1 MGNIVNRS
9 ETACKQAW
17 YKFLKAGMYCD
28 QPKNGRL
35 QKTTP
40 KMDHR
45 IHRLSEKDRFR
56 SANNIAAEINYKND
70 TQISA
75 RTVKRRLEDFNLR
88 GRKPPKK
95 PLLSSR
101 NRKRRLAFTK
111 AHKHW
116 TSEDWQMLLFSDES
130 KFNRVSSDGIR
141 HVRRRIGESLKT
153 QCVLKTLKHGV
164 GNVMV
169 CACFSRGSPGPIC
182 RINGIT
188 DRFQYMDILNG

>member
-1 MGNIVNRS
+1 
-9 ETACKQAW
+9 
-17 YKFLKAGMYCD
+17 MYCD

-45 IHRLSEKDRFR
+45 IHRLSEKDRFC

-88 GRKPPKK
+88 RRKPPKK

-101 NRKRRLAFTK
+101 NRKRRLAFAK

-169 CACFSRGSPGPIC
+169 CACFSRRSPGPIC